1 LLKYLAAAS
10 AFSYL
15 GRHLSHLCH
24 VIASPFLLPL
34 TLPQFFNVTH
44 FNPWH
49 DVSRGDNLPETVTG
63 IIEIPKGSKGK
74 YELDKDSG
82 LLKLDRVLFSA
93 VHYPAA
99 YGFIPR
105 TYCDDKD
112 PLDILVLCSVDIPH
126 MCVVEAKVIG
136 VMQMLDQDEEDDK
149 IIAVA
154 AHDVSVNHYNEL
166 ADLPPYM
173 MLEMQRFFEDYKA
186 LEKKHVEVK
195 QFLGRE
201 DAYRI
206 INESVK
212 LYEETFGAEHQLS

>member
-1 LLKYLAAAS
+1 MA
-10 AFSYL
+10 
-15 GRHLSHLCH
+15 
-24 VIASPFLLPL
+24 
-34 TLPQFFNVTH
+34 H

-49 DVSRGDNLPETVTG
+49 DVERGENAPAVVNG

-99 YGFIPR
+99 YGFIPK

-112 PLDILVLCSVDIPH
+112 PLDILVLCSVDIVP
-126 MCVVEAKVIG
+126 MCLVEAKVIG
-136 VMQMLDQDEEDDK
+136 VMQMIDQDEEDDK

-154 AHDVSVNHYNEL
+154 ANDVSVNHYNDIS
-166 ADLPPYM
+166 DLPPHTL
-173 MLEMQRFFEDYKA
+173 LEMQRFFEDYKA
-186 LEKKHVEVK
+186 LEHKHVSVER
-195 QFLGRE
+195 FMGRE

-206 INESVK
+206 IEESIK
-212 LYEETFGAEHQLS
+212 LYNETFPNGNEQDAASLKEVIS

>member
-1 LLKYLAAAS
+1 MS
-10 AFSYL
+10 
-15 GRHLSHLCH
+15 
-24 VIASPFLLPL
+24 
-34 TLPQFFNVTH
+34 Q

-49 DVSRGDNLPETVTG
+49 DVSRGSNLPTTVTG
-63 IIEIPKGSKGK
+63 VIEIPKGSKGK
-74 YELDKDSG
+74 YELDKESG
-82 LLKLDRVLFSA
+82 MLMLDRVLFSA

-99 YGFIPR
+99 YGFIPQ
-105 TYCDDKD
+105 TYCDDHD

-126 MCVVEAKVIG
+126 MCLVEAKVIG

-186 LEKKHVEVK
+186 LENKQVVVK

-206 INESVK
+206 IDASIT
-212 LYEETFGAEHQLS
+212 LYEQTFGDRVKS